1 VRARMGLDWSQTGR
15 TMVLDESKI
24 DRAVLATEAG
34 FEEARR
40 LLEQMFSSEK

>member
-1 VRARMGLDWSQTGR
+1 VIEPVLFSGR
-15 TMVLDESKI
+15 
-24 DRAVLATEAG
+24 TEAG